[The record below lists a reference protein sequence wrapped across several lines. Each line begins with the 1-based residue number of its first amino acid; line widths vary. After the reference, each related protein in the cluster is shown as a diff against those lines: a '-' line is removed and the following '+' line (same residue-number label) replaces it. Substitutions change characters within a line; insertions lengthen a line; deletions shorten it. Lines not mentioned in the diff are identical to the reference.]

1 MAARNRRR
9 RRRRRGGGFILTLLT
24 ICVVVAAIVMSGT
37 VFLKVAEISVT
48 GSEKYDAKEIIETSG
63 IETGD
68 NMFMINKFDVANRI
82 LDKYPYIESI
92 KIRRKL
98 PDKFIFQI
106 KEREP
111 AAYIEN
117 SGNRWL
123 IDKYGY
129 LLEMLSGEDEVKVPK
144 ISGIGITTPQAGE
157 RIIPENENQLLPL
170 CEVLSALKTSELL
183 GNVGRIEVGKLYD
196 VKIVYGDRFL
206 ISLGDTE
213 ELSRKI
219 EMLHAVIGE
228 LNEFDKGT
236 IDVSEVKKARFKPNT
251 NIDLS
256 EKIQTPR
263 YSENEDAEGE
273 IEESETVENEEEQ
286 TEDEAVENN

>member
-9 RRRRRGGGFILTLLT
+9 RRRRRSGGFILTLLT
-24 ICVVVAAIVMSGT
+24 ICIVVAAIVMSGT

-48 GSEKYDAKEIIETSG
+48 GSERYDPKEIIATSG

-68 NMFMINKFDVANRI
+68 NMFTINKFDVANRI

-98 PDKFIFQI
+98 PDKFVFQI

-123 IDKYGY
+123 VDKYGY

-273 IEESETVENEEEQ
+273 IEESETVENEEE
-286 TEDEAVENN
+286 